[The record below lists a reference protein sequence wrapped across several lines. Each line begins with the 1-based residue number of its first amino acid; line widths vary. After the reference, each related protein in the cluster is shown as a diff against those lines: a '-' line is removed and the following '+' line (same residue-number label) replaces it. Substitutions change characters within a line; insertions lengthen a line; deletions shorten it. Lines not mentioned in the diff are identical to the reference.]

1 MKKQDVLNRI
11 SNSESSIFSKEDVI
25 RLIVSIE
32 METSICES
40 QFEDALS
47 LVLENLERDSR
58 NNGLIDY
65 KTADFGLDG
74 NEITLENVDV
84 EIDSIMGMVRDVFTE
99 KFDIVELGI

>member
-1 MKKQDVLNRI
+1 MKKQDVLN
-11 SNSESSIFSKEDVI
+11 SVLNSVSSIFSKEDVI
-25 RLIVSIE
+25 SLIESIE
-32 METSICES
+32 METGICES

-84 EIDSIMGMVRDVFTE
+84 EIDSIMGIVRDVFTE
-99 KFDIVELGI
+99 KFI